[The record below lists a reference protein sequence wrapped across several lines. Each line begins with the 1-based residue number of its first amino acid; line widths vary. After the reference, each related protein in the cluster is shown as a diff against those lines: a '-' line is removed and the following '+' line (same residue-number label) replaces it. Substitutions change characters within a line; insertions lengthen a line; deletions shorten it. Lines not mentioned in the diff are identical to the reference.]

1 MADNADIVRISS
13 NAPWEPIAGYARAVR
28 AGDFVVVSGTTATDE
43 SGSVVGIGQMY
54 AQARQALANIRTALE
69 RFGMGMDR
77 VVRTRMFVTDMSA
90 FADVARA
97 HGEVFKDSRPASTL
111 VKIDALVHP
120 DMLIEIEADAYA
132 GPSAQSRAPR
142 AVKSAARKAA
152 KRAARKK
159 PARAK
164 KRR

>member
-43 SGSVVGIGQMY
+43 SGSVIGVGQMY
-54 AQARQALANIRTALE
+54 AQAKQALGNIRKALE
-69 RFGMGMDR
+69 RFGLGMDR
-77 VVRTRMFVTDMSA
+77 VVRTRMFVTDMGA
-90 FADVARA
+90 FAEVARA

-111 VKIDALVHP
+111 VKIGALVHP

-132 GPSAQSRAPR
+132 AASAHRPAPR
-142 AVKSAARKAA
+142 AVKSAAHKTT
-152 KRAARKK
+152 KRAARRET
-159 PARAK
+159 ARVK